1 MATKLPWPILIII
14 IITWVASCIY
24 IYIYNIFRWTFTL
37 SISLFYFTNTCQ
49 RFEWVL
55 PFLHYQNQM
64 PKKKKLEN
72 QDKRKERSYVAKR
85 MHKGKWA
92 PWGNIPPFKTWYI
105 DPNVWHLELNMF
117 PNFSII
123 TNKAIILRCLCH
135 NNNCYLLVWHYL
147 SKKKKKSIWLAE
159 VTIFFFIYKIKKF
172 TVHIIFCIV

>member
-1 MATKLPWPILIII
+1 MGCIMH
-14 IITWVASCIY
+14 IY
-24 IYIYNIFRWTFTL
+24 ISIIYSGEL
-37 SISLFYFTNTCQ
+37 SPY
-49 RFEWVL
+49 
-55 PFLHYQNQM
+55 PFLYFILPIHAKSSNGFYRFYIIKIKCKKKK
-64 PKKKKLEN
+64 KKKKLEN
-72 QDKRKERSYVAKR
+72 QDKRKERSYVAKQ

-147 SKKKKKSIWLAE
+147 SKKKKKYLIGWSYN
-159 VTIFFFIYKIKKF
+159 FFFIYIK
-172 TVHIIFCIV
+172 